1 MKHLLVILSLLAAIS
16 IHAVANTT
24 RDAQYYLN
32 TPEKFENKPITLYV
46 AFVRR
51 SSAVDV
57 RDSVLF
63 SAYTMDRD
71 DKSTSYINVL
81 VPQSK
86 AESFARRYGTDF
98 KYQAGYVVRKLSMRG
113 VLKQIDDNWYL
124 EYQN

>member
-1 MKHLLVILSLLAAIS
+1 VKNLSLILIFLGAFS
-16 IHAVANTT
+16 IHAIANTT

-51 SSAVDV
+51 SGAVDV
-57 RDSVLF
+57 KDSVLF

-98 KYQAGYVVRKLSMRG
+98 KYQTGYVVRKLSMRG
-113 VLKQIDDNWYL
+113 ILKQIEDSWYL

>member
-1 MKHLLVILSLLAAIS
+1 
-16 IHAVANTT
+16 
-24 RDAQYYLN
+24 
-32 TPEKFENKPITLYV
+32 
-46 AFVRR
+46 
-51 SSAVDV
+51 
-57 RDSVLF
+57 
-63 SAYTMDRD
+63 MDRD